1 MNNEI
6 LREIITTPMPYGKY
20 KGTMIS
26 DLPLYYLEWFASKGF
41 PKGKLGM
48 LLATTFEIKTN
59 GLQEIIDTLKK
70 LEKAFIFLLFVKTSK
85 VTSLENNYK
94 NTTSFAVKCNNS
106 YNLLM

>member
-1 MNNEI
+1 MVLHFVGEYVAAFLSKTELFIRIVRFFFINHWLLIIMNNEI

-20 KGTMIS
+20 KGTMIA
-26 DLPLYYLEWFASKGF
+26 DLPLYYLEWFASQGF

-70 LEKAFIFLLFVKTSK
+70 L
-85 VTSLENNYK
+85 
-94 NTTSFAVKCNNS
+94 
-106 YNLLM
+106 